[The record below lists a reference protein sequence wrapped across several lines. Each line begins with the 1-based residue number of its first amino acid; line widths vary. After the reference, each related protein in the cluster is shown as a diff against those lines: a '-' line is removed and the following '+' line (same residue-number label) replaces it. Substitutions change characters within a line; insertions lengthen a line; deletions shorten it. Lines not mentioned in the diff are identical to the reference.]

1 MAKKW
6 YNLFV
11 SVEPSGETSAGDTAS
26 QDPSATD
33 RSAARSVAEIAASL
47 GEPPAFSA
55 PAGDPASFEELYEVA
70 EIHPPAHGYTIFK
83 VAEMLQNEHIRN
95 LPAGVKRS
103 SILLALDAAG
113 VNLQEIIEDAVK
125 RDRAL
130 DTYESVQERA
140 VEDLE
145 KQKSQENRRIQEEME
160 RIVAEHRARIQ
171 ANNDD
176 VARHK
181 DKLHSWHL
189 QKQREEQR
197 IADTV
202 AYFVTENPITTSSP
216 AEPPSKPKGQS

>member
-1 MAKKW
+1 MYLVGVFAGAALTPPPPVIACGATIVK
-6 YNLFV
+6 
-11 SVEPSGETSAGDTAS
+11 SVLSSC
-26 QDPSATD
+26 ATT
-33 RSAARSVAEIAASL
+33 
-47 GEPPAFSA
+47 
-55 PAGDPASFEELYEVA
+55 

-202 AYFVTENPITTSSP
+202 AYFVTENPITTASP
-216 AEPPSKPKGQS
+216 AEPPSKPKGPS